1 MIPILVALLM
11 YFDLKLEIC
20 AGVLNMVCCILNGVY
35 SVHVLG
41 TNSLSETNMIFV
53 ICSIIIQHNHLP
65 GVPRGRPAQ
74 HRGARRT
81 GSPQEKAGGYDE
93 FHRDRRHIRQ

>member
-53 ICSIIIQHNHLP
+53 ICSIIIVINTITCLLP
-65 GVPRGRPAQ
+65 LRALLLSWRSMREDWSVRK
-74 HRGARRT
+74 
-81 GSPQEKAGGYDE
+81 SAG
-93 FHRDRRHIRQ
+93 